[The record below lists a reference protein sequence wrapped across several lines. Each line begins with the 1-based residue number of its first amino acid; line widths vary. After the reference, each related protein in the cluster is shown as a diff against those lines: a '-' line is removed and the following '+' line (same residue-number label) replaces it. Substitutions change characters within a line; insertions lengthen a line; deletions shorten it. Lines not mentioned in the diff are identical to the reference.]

1 MFSTVDMSR
10 LTLAAPV
17 DAMHEIIR
25 KCSDLGCVH
34 IEDYTQ
40 FEEGISVGRAF
51 TSEEADMVSSL
62 LLKVRSVRG
71 AIPVHN
77 SKGSI
82 SSANA
87 KKLAEAMSSKV
98 DAALE
103 NIEAIREAES
113 EISSLNDHL
122 RVFERLAPLDIS
134 LDLLSGYEGV
144 EIYVAE
150 TPNASKAHKVFA
162 DMATRIEYLCPKGL
176 IAVACAPGDAAAVQI
191 ALAELNAKAIQLPSG
206 KGTPSQRVAETKEAI
221 SKAESS
227 AESNQEALDSWAE
240 KNGSDLVIAEEYLER
255 ESAIYTSPTSLAVS
269 NQAFALDAWV
279 PTEKSPEVR
288 NSLKGLVSHIEIEAH
303 VDNHHGHDDH
313 DDHHHE
319 PEPPVAYKNATP
331 AEPFELVVD
340 LVGRPKY
347 GTFDPTTFIMITL
360 PLIYGLILGDFGYGF
375 VIVLLALWLRSM
387 PFAKE
392 PMGKNATTV
401 LLSMGI
407 WCMIWGFLFAEG
419 FGFIWDGSGAVM
431 KGSSPLIPFYDWT
444 YDNIHF
450 PAFVA
455 DTLGMNHTHIPFHRA
470 TAASDGGALT
480 DYVLLSV
487 YIGVLHLLIG
497 FIIGFFNVMKAHGIV
512 AAFFE
517 KGSWMM
523 ILLGGFFHI
532 YGYMNKDNEVIAAT
546 LPAMIML
553 AGIGLLIIA
562 LATFEGFGWVGGII
576 MGPIETFGLLA
587 NTLSYLRIMAVGVAG
602 VKIAEI
608 GNDMG
613 FASMTDAVSTGDYAM
628 VPLFFLLWIGVQV
641 FAIALGLLSPSI
653 HAARLHFVEWMGK
666 FYDGSGRAYSPLG
679 GQPLHVEGNS

>member
-1 MFSTVDMSR
+1 MSR

-17 DAMHEIIR
+17 DAMHDIVR

-40 FEEGISVGRAF
+40 FEEGIGVGRAIQ
-51 TSEEADMVSSL
+51 SEDADMISAL
-62 LLKVRSVRG
+62 LLKVRAVRS
-71 AIPVHN
+71 AVSVHN
-77 SKGSI
+77 SEGSI
-82 SSANA
+82 SNSNA
-87 KKLAEAMSSKV
+87 KKLAEEMSSKV

-103 NIEAIREAES
+103 NIEAIREADS
-113 EISSLNDHL
+113 DISSLSDQL
-122 RVFERLAPLDIS
+122 RVFERLAPLNIS
-134 LDLLSGYEGV
+134 LDLLSGYQGV

-150 TPNASKAHKVFA
+150 TPNASKAHKAFA
-162 DMATRIEYLCPKGL
+162 DMASRIEYLCPAGL
-176 IAVACAPGDAAAVQI
+176 VAVACAPSDAAAVQI

-206 KGTPSQRVAETKEAI
+206 KGTPSQRVTETKNAI

-227 AESNQEALDSWAE
+227 KESNQEALDSWAE
-240 KNGSDLVIAEEYLER
+240 ENGSNLVIIEEYLQR
-255 ESAIYTSPTSLAVS
+255 EYSIYTSPTSLAVS

-279 PTEKSPEVR
+279 PTENADKAR

-303 VDNHHGHDDH
+303 VDDHHGHDDH
-313 DDHHHE
+313 DSHHHE
-319 PEPPVAYKNATP
+319 PEPPVAYKNASP

-401 LLSMGI
+401 LMSMGL
-407 WCMIWGFLFAEG
+407 WCMFWGFLFAEG
-419 FGFIWDGSGAVM
+419 FGFVWDGTGHVM
-431 KGSSPLIPFYDWT
+431 GDASPLIGFYDWT
-444 YDNIHF
+444 YANIHF
-450 PAFVA
+450 PAFVT
-455 DTLGMNHTHIPFHRA
+455 DTLGMSHTHIPFHRA
-470 TAASDGGALT
+470 TGALT

-487 YIGVLHLLIG
+487 YIGTLHLFIG

-532 YGYMNKDNEVIAAT
+532 YGYMNKDNEVLAAT
-546 LPAMIML
+546 VPAIIML
-553 AGIGLLIIA
+553 AGVVLLIIA
-562 LATFEGFGWVGGII
+562 LAIFEGFGWAGGVI

-613 FASMTDAVSTGDYAM
+613 FASMTDAFSAGDYVM

>member
-17 DAMHEIIR
+17 DAMHDIVR

-40 FEEGISVGRAF
+40 FEEGIGVGRAIQ
-51 TSEEADMVSSL
+51 SEDADMISAL
-62 LLKVRSVRG
+62 LLKVRAVRSSI
-71 AIPVHN
+71 AVHN
-77 SKGSI
+77 SKGAL
-82 SSANA
+82 SSSNA
-87 KKLAEAMSSKV
+87 KKLAEKMSSKV

-113 EISSLNDHL
+113 DISSLNDQL
-122 RVFERLAPLDIS
+122 RVFERLAPLNIS
-134 LDLLSGYEGV
+134 LDLLSGYQGV

-150 TPNASKAHKVFA
+150 TPNSSKAHKAFA
-162 DMATRIEYLCPKGL
+162 DMASRIEYLCPAGL
-176 IAVACAPGDAAAVQI
+176 VAVACAPSDAAAVQI

-206 KGTPSQRVAETKEAI
+206 KGTPSQRVTETKEAK

-227 AESNQEALDSWAE
+227 AESNQKALDAWAE
-240 KNGSDLVIAEEYLER
+240 ENGSDLVIIEEYLQR
-255 ESAIYTSPTSLAVS
+255 EDSIYTSPTSLAVS

-279 PTEKSPEVR
+279 PTANADKAR

-303 VDNHHGHDDH
+303 VDDHHGHDDH
-313 DDHHHE
+313 DSHHHE
-319 PEPPVAYKNATP
+319 PEPPVAYKNSGA

-360 PLIYGLILGDFGYGF
+360 PMLYGLILGDFGYGF
-375 VIVLLALWLRSM
+375 VIVLLALWLRSL

-401 LLSMGI
+401 LMSMGI
-407 WCMIWGFLFAEG
+407 WCMIWGLLFAEG
-419 FGFIWDGSGAVM
+419 FGFVWDGTGHIMGDA
-431 KGSSPLIPFYDWT
+431 SPLIGLYDWT
-444 YDNIHF
+444 YDLTGSFKKSSI
-450 PAFVA
+450 ASA
-455 DTLGMNHTHIPFHRA
+455 LGLGHTYVPFHRA
-470 TAASDGGALT
+470 GTALT
-480 DYVLLSV
+480 DYVLVSV
-487 YIGVLHLLIG
+487 YLGALHLLIG
-497 FIIGFFNVMKAHGIV
+497 YIIGFFNVMKAHGIV

-532 YGYMNKDNEVIAAT
+532 YGYMKGDNEV
-546 LPAMIML
+546 L
-553 AGIGLLIIA
+553 AGTVPAIVMIAGVVLLIIA
-562 LATFEGFGWVGGII
+562 LAIFEGFGWAGGVI

-613 FASMTDAVSTGDYAM
+613 FASMTEAVSAGDYVM

>member
-17 DAMHEIIR
+17 DAMHDIVR

-40 FEEGISVGRAF
+40 FEEGIGVGRAIQ
-51 TSEEADMVSSL
+51 SEDADLISAL
-62 LLKVRSVRG
+62 LLKVRAVRS
-71 AIPVHN
+71 AVSVHN

-82 SSANA
+82 SNSNA
-87 KKLAEAMSSKV
+87 KKLTEGMSSKV
-98 DAALE
+98 EAALE

-113 EISSLNDHL
+113 DISSLSDQL
-122 RVFERLAPLDIS
+122 RVFERLEPLNIS
-134 LDLLSGYEGV
+134 LDLLSGYQGV

-150 TPNASKAHKVFA
+150 TPNASKAHKAFA
-162 DMATRIEYLCPKGL
+162 DMASRIEYLCPAGL
-176 IAVACAPGDAAAVQI
+176 VAVACAPSDAAAVQI

-206 KGTPSQRVAETKEAI
+206 KGTPSHRVAETKEAI

-227 AESNQEALDSWAE
+227 AESNQKALDSWAE
-240 KNGSDLVIAEEYLER
+240 KNGSDLVIIEEYLQR
-255 ESAIYTSPTSLAVS
+255 EYSIYTSPTSLAVS

-279 PTEKSPEVR
+279 PTENADKAR

-303 VDNHHGHDDH
+303 VDDHHGHDDH
-313 DDHHHE
+313 DGHHHE
-319 PEPPVAYKNATP
+319 PEPPVAYKNASP

-401 LLSMGI
+401 LMSMGL
-407 WCMIWGFLFAEG
+407 WCMFWGFLFAEG
-419 FGFIWDGSGAVM
+419 FGFVWDGTGHVM
-431 KGSSPLIPFYDWT
+431 GNASPLIGFYDWT
-444 YDNIHF
+444 YANIHF
-450 PAFVA
+450 PAFVTE
-455 DTLGMNHTHIPFHRA
+455 TLGMSHTHIPFHRA
-470 TAASDGGALT
+470 TGALT

-487 YIGVLHLLIG
+487 YIGALHLFIG

-532 YGYMNKDNEVIAAT
+532 YGYMNKDNEVLAAT
-546 LPAMIML
+546 LPALVML
-553 AGIGLLIIA
+553 AGVGLLIIA
-562 LATFEGFGWVGGII
+562 LAIFEGFGWAGGVI

-613 FASMTDAVSTGDYAM
+613 FASMIDAVSAGDYVM

>member
-17 DAMHEIIR
+17 DAMHEIVR

-40 FEEGISVGRAF
+40 FEEGIGVGRAIH
-51 TSEEADMVSSL
+51 SEDADMISAL
-62 LLKVRSVRG
+62 LLKVRAVRS
-71 AIPVHN
+71 AVSVHN
-77 SKGSI
+77 STGSV
-82 SSANA
+82 SSATA
-87 KKLAEAMSSKV
+87 KKLAEKMSSKV

-113 EISSLNDHL
+113 DISSLNEQL
-122 RVFERLAPLDIS
+122 RVFERLAPLNIS
-134 LDLLSGYEGV
+134 LDLLSGYQGV

-150 TPNASKAHKVFA
+150 TPNSSKAHKAFA
-162 DMATRIEYLCPKGL
+162 DMASRIEYLCPAGL
-176 IAVACAPGDAAAVQI
+176 VAVACAPSDAAAVQI
-191 ALAELNAKAIQLPSG
+191 ALAELNAKAIQIPSG
-206 KGTPSQRVAETKEAI
+206 SGTPSQRVEETKDAI
-221 SKAESS
+221 SAAESS
-227 AESNQEALDSWAE
+227 AESNQKALDAWADE
-240 KNGSDLVIAEEYLER
+240 NGSNLVILEEYLQR
-255 ESAIYTSPTSLAVS
+255 EDAIYTSPTSLAVS

-279 PTEKSPEVR
+279 PTENAEKAR
-288 NSLKGLVSHIEIEAH
+288 NSLKGIVSHIEIEAH
-303 VDNHHGHDDH
+303 VDDHHGHDGH
-313 DDHHHE
+313 DDHHE
-319 PEPPVAYKNATP
+319 PEPPVAYKNSGV

-347 GTFDPTTFIMITL
+347 GTFDPTTFIMLTL
-360 PLIYGLILGDFGYGF
+360 PMLYGLILGDFGYGF
-375 VIVLLALWLRSM
+375 VIVLLALWLRSL

-401 LLSMGI
+401 LMSMGI
-407 WCMIWGFLFAEG
+407 WCMIWGLLFAEG
-419 FGFIWDGSGAVM
+419 FGFVWDGTGHIMGNA
-431 KGSSPLIPFYDWT
+431 SPLVGLYDWT
-444 YDNIHF
+444 YDLTGSFKKSSI
-450 PAFVA
+450 A
-455 DTLGMNHTHIPFHRA
+455 DALGLGHTYVPFHRA
-470 TAASDGGALT
+470 STALT
-480 DYVLLSV
+480 DYVLISV
-487 YIGVLHLLIG
+487 YVGALHLLIG
-497 FIIGFFNVMKAHGIV
+497 YVIGFFNVMKAHGIV

-532 YGYMNKDNEVIAAT
+532 YGYMNNDNEVLAAT
-546 LPAMIML
+546 VPAMIMI
-553 AGIGLLIIA
+553 AGVFILIIA
-562 LATFEGFGWVGGII
+562 LALFEGFGWAGGVI

-613 FASMTDAVSTGDYAM
+613 FASMTDAISAGDYM
-628 VPLFFLLWIGVQV
+628 LVPLFFLLWIGVQV

-666 FYDGSGRAYSPLG
+666 FYDGSGRAFTPLG

>member
-17 DAMHEIIR
+17 DAMHDIVR

-40 FEEGISVGRAF
+40 FEEGIGVGRAIQ
-51 TSEEADMVSSL
+51 SEDADMISAL
-62 LLKVRSVRG
+62 LLKVRAVRSSI
-71 AIPVHN
+71 AVHN
-77 SKGSI
+77 SKGAL
-82 SSANA
+82 SSSNA
-87 KKLAEAMSSKV
+87 KKLAEKMSSKV

-113 EISSLNDHL
+113 DISSLNDQL
-122 RVFERLAPLDIS
+122 RVFERLAPLNIS
-134 LDLLSGYEGV
+134 LDLLSGYQGV

-150 TPNASKAHKVFA
+150 TPNSSKAHKAFA
-162 DMATRIEYLCPKGL
+162 DMASRIEYLCPAGL
-176 IAVACAPGDAAAVQI
+176 VAVACAPSDAAAVQI

-206 KGTPSQRVAETKEAI
+206 KGTPSQRVTETKEAI

-227 AESNQEALDSWAE
+227 VESNQKALDAWAE
-240 KNGSDLVIAEEYLER
+240 ENGSDLVIIEEYLQR
-255 ESAIYTSPTSLAVS
+255 EDSIYTSPTSLAVS

-279 PTEKSPEVR
+279 PTANADKAR

-303 VDNHHGHDDH
+303 VDDHHGHDDH
-313 DDHHHE
+313 DSHHHE
-319 PEPPVAYKNATP
+319 PEPPVAYKNSGA

-360 PLIYGLILGDFGYGF
+360 PMLYGLILGDFGYGF
-375 VIVLLALWLRSM
+375 VIVLLALWLRSL

-401 LLSMGI
+401 LMSMGI
-407 WCMIWGFLFAEG
+407 WCMIWGLLFAEG
-419 FGFIWDGSGAVM
+419 FGFVWDGTGHIMGDA
-431 KGSSPLIPFYDWT
+431 SPLIGLYDWT
-444 YDNIHF
+444 YDLTGSFKKSSI
-450 PAFVA
+450 ASA
-455 DTLGMNHTHIPFHRA
+455 LGLGHTYVPFHRA
-470 TAASDGGALT
+470 GTALT
-480 DYVLLSV
+480 DYVLVSV
-487 YIGVLHLLIG
+487 YLGALHLLIG
-497 FIIGFFNVMKAHGIV
+497 YIIGFFNVMKAHGIV

-532 YGYMNKDNEVIAAT
+532 YGYMKGDNEV
-546 LPAMIML
+546 L
-553 AGIGLLIIA
+553 AGTVPAIVMIAGVVLLIIA
-562 LATFEGFGWVGGII
+562 LAIFEGFGWAGGVI

-613 FASMTDAVSTGDYAM
+613 FASMTEAVSAGDYVM

>member
-17 DAMHEIIR
+17 DAMHEIVR

-40 FEEGISVGRAF
+40 FEEGIGVGRAIQ
-51 TSEEADMVSSL
+51 SEDADIISAL
-62 LLKVRSVRG
+62 LLKVRAVRS
-71 AIPVHN
+71 AVSVHN
-77 SKGSI
+77 SKGPLSN
-82 SSANA
+82 SNA
-87 KKLAEAMSSKV
+87 KDLAEKMSSKV

-113 EISSLNDHL
+113 DISSLNDQL
-122 RVFERLAPLDIS
+122 RVFERLEPLNIS
-134 LDLLSGYEGV
+134 LDLLSGYQGV

-150 TPNASKAHKVFA
+150 TPNSSKAHKAFA
-162 DMATRIEYLCPKGL
+162 DMASRIEYLCPAGL
-176 IAVACAPGDAAAVQI
+176 VAVACAPSDAAAVQI

-227 AESNQEALDSWAE
+227 AESNQEALNSWAE
-240 KNGSDLVIAEEYLER
+240 KNGSDLVIIEEYLKR
-255 ESAIYTSPTSLAVS
+255 EDAIYTSPTSLAVS

-279 PTEKSPEVR
+279 PTSNADKAR
-288 NSLKGLVSHIEIEAH
+288 ASLKDLASHIEIEAH
-303 VDNHHGHDDH
+303 VDDHHGHGDH
-313 DDHHHE
+313 DSHHHE
-319 PEPPVAYKNATP
+319 PEPPVAYQNSGT

-360 PLIYGLILGDFGYGF
+360 PMLYGLILGDFGYGF
-375 VIVLLALWLRSM
+375 VIVLLALWLRSL

-401 LLSMGI
+401 LMSMGI

-419 FGFIWDGSGAVM
+419 FGFVWDGTGHIM
-431 KGSSPLIPFYDWT
+431 GGSSPLVGLYDWT
-444 YDNIHF
+444 YDLTGSFKKSSI
-450 PAFVA
+450 A
-455 DTLGMNHTHIPFHRA
+455 DALGLGHTYVPFHRA
-470 TAASDGGALT
+470 GTALT
-480 DYVLLSV
+480 DYVLVSV
-487 YIGVLHLLIG
+487 YLGALHLLIG
-497 FIIGFFNVMKAHGIV
+497 YIIGFFNVMKAHGIV

-532 YGYMNKDNEVIAAT
+532 YGYMKGDNEV
-546 LPAMIML
+546 L
-553 AGIGLLIIA
+553 AGTMPAIVMIAGVVLLIIA
-562 LATFEGFGWVGGII
+562 LAIFEGFGWAGGVI

-613 FASMTDAVSTGDYAM
+613 FASMTDAISAGDYLM

>member
-17 DAMHEIIR
+17 DAMHEIVR

-40 FEEGISVGRAF
+40 FEEGIGVGRAIH
-51 TSEEADMVSSL
+51 SEDADIISAL
-62 LLKVRSVRG
+62 LLKVRAVRS
-71 AIPVHN
+71 AVSVHN
-77 SKGSI
+77 STGSV
-82 SSANA
+82 SSATA
-87 KKLAEAMSSKV
+87 KKLAEKMSSKV

-113 EISSLNDHL
+113 DISSLNEQL
-122 RVFERLAPLDIS
+122 RVFERLAPLNIS
-134 LDLLSGYEGV
+134 LDLLSGYQGV

-150 TPNASKAHKVFA
+150 TPNSSKAHKAFA
-162 DMATRIEYLCPKGL
+162 DMASRIEYLCPAGL
-176 IAVACAPGDAAAVQI
+176 VAVACAPSDAAAVQI
-191 ALAELNAKAIQLPSG
+191 ALAELNAKAIQIPSG
-206 KGTPSQRVAETKEAI
+206 SGTPSQRVEETKDAI
-221 SKAESS
+221 SAAESS
-227 AESNQEALDSWAE
+227 AESNQKALDAWADE
-240 KNGSDLVIAEEYLER
+240 NGSNLVILEEYLQR
-255 ESAIYTSPTSLAVS
+255 EDAIYTSPTSLAVS

-279 PTEKSPEVR
+279 PTENAEKAR
-288 NSLKGLVSHIEIEAH
+288 NSLKGIVSHIEIEAH
-303 VDNHHGHDDH
+303 VDDHHGHDGH
-313 DDHHHE
+313 DDHHE
-319 PEPPVAYKNATP
+319 PEPPVAYKNSGV

-347 GTFDPTTFIMITL
+347 GTFDPTTFIMLTL
-360 PLIYGLILGDFGYGF
+360 PMLYGLILGDFGYGF
-375 VIVLLALWLRSM
+375 VIVLLALWLRSL

-401 LLSMGI
+401 LMSMGI
-407 WCMIWGFLFAEG
+407 WCMIWGLLFAEG
-419 FGFIWDGSGAVM
+419 FGFVWDGTGHIMGNA
-431 KGSSPLIPFYDWT
+431 SPLVGLYDWT
-444 YDNIHF
+444 YDLTGSFKKSSI
-450 PAFVA
+450 A
-455 DTLGMNHTHIPFHRA
+455 DALGLGHTYVPFHRA
-470 TAASDGGALT
+470 STALT
-480 DYVLLSV
+480 DYVLISV
-487 YIGVLHLLIG
+487 YVGALHLLIG
-497 FIIGFFNVMKAHGIV
+497 YVIGFFNVMKAHGIV

-532 YGYMNKDNEVIAAT
+532 YGYMNNDNEVLAAT
-546 LPAMIML
+546 VPAMIMI
-553 AGIGLLIIA
+553 AGVFILIIA
-562 LATFEGFGWVGGII
+562 LALFEGFGWAGGVI

-613 FASMTDAVSTGDYAM
+613 FASMTDAISAGDYM
-628 VPLFFLLWIGVQV
+628 LVPLFFLLWIGVQV

-666 FYDGSGRAYSPLG
+666 FYDGSGRAFTPLG

>member
-17 DAMHEIIR
+17 DAMHDIVR

-40 FEEGISVGRAF
+40 FEEGIGVGRAIQ
-51 TSEEADMVSSL
+51 SEDADLISAL
-62 LLKVRSVRG
+62 LLKVRAVRS
-71 AIPVHN
+71 AVSVHN

-82 SSANA
+82 SNSNA
-87 KKLAEAMSSKV
+87 KKLTEGMSSKV
-98 DAALE
+98 EAALE

-113 EISSLNDHL
+113 DISSLSDQL
-122 RVFERLAPLDIS
+122 RVFERLEPLNIS
-134 LDLLSGYEGV
+134 LDLLSGYQGV

-150 TPNASKAHKVFA
+150 TPNASKAHKAFA
-162 DMATRIEYLCPKGL
+162 DMASRIEYLCPAGL
-176 IAVACAPGDAAAVQI
+176 VAVACAPSDAAAVQI

-206 KGTPSQRVAETKEAI
+206 KGTPSHRVAETKEAI

-227 AESNQEALDSWAE
+227 AESNQKALDSWAE
-240 KNGSDLVIAEEYLER
+240 KHGSDLVIIEEYLQR
-255 ESAIYTSPTSLAVS
+255 EYSIYTSPTSLAVS

-279 PTEKSPEVR
+279 PTENADKAR

-303 VDNHHGHDDH
+303 VDDHHGHDDH
-313 DDHHHE
+313 DGHHHE
-319 PEPPVAYKNATP
+319 PEPPVAYKNASP

-401 LLSMGI
+401 LMSMGL
-407 WCMIWGFLFAEG
+407 WCMFWGFLFAEG
-419 FGFIWDGSGAVM
+419 FGFVWDGTGHVM
-431 KGSSPLIPFYDWT
+431 GNASPLIGFYDWT
-444 YDNIHF
+444 YANIHF
-450 PAFVA
+450 PAFVT
-455 DTLGMNHTHIPFHRA
+455 DTLGMSHTHIPFHRA
-470 TAASDGGALT
+470 TGALT

-487 YIGVLHLLIG
+487 YIGALHLFIG

-532 YGYMNKDNEVIAAT
+532 YGYMNKDNEVLAAT
-546 LPAMIML
+546 LPALVML
-553 AGIGLLIIA
+553 AGVGLLIIA
-562 LATFEGFGWVGGII
+562 LAIFEGFGWAGGVI

-613 FASMTDAVSTGDYAM
+613 FASMTDAVSAGDYVM

>member
-17 DAMHEIIR
+17 DAMHEIVR

-40 FEEGISVGRAF
+40 FEEGIGVGRAIN
-51 TSEEADMVSSL
+51 TEDADMISAL
-62 LLKVRSVRG
+62 LLKVRAVRS
-71 AIPVHN
+71 AVSVHN
-77 SKGSI
+77 STGSV
-82 SSANA
+82 SSATA
-87 KKLAEAMSSKV
+87 KKLAEKMSSKV

-113 EISSLNDHL
+113 DISSLNEQL
-122 RVFERLAPLDIS
+122 RVFERLAPLNIS
-134 LDLLSGYEGV
+134 LDLLSGYQGV

-150 TPNASKAHKVFA
+150 TPNSSKAHKAFA
-162 DMATRIEYLCPKGL
+162 DMASRIEYLCPAGL
-176 IAVACAPGDAAAVQI
+176 VAVACAPSDAAAVQI

-206 KGTPSQRVAETKEAI
+206 SGTPSQRVEETKDAI
-221 SKAESS
+221 SAAESS
-227 AESNQEALDSWAE
+227 AESNQKALDAWADE
-240 KNGSDLVIAEEYLER
+240 NGSNLVILEEYLQR
-255 ESAIYTSPTSLAVS
+255 EDAIYTSPTSLAVS

-279 PTEKSPEVR
+279 PTENADKAR
-288 NSLKGLVSHIEIEAH
+288 NSLKGIVSHIEIEAH
-303 VDNHHGHDDH
+303 VDDHHGHDGH
-313 DDHHHE
+313 DDHHE
-319 PEPPVAYKNATP
+319 PEPPVAYKNSGV

-347 GTFDPTTFIMITL
+347 GTFDPTTFIMLTL
-360 PLIYGLILGDFGYGF
+360 PMLYGLILGDFGYGF
-375 VIVLLALWLRSM
+375 VIVLLALWLRSL

-401 LLSMGI
+401 LMSMGI

-419 FGFIWDGSGAVM
+419 FGFVWDGTGHIMGDA
-431 KGSSPLIPFYDWT
+431 SPLVGLYDWT
-444 YDNIHF
+444 SDLTGSFKKSSI
-450 PAFVA
+450 A
-455 DTLGMNHTHIPFHRA
+455 DALGLGHTYVPFHRA
-470 TAASDGGALT
+470 STALT
-480 DYVLLSV
+480 DYVLISV
-487 YIGVLHLLIG
+487 YVGALHLLIG
-497 FIIGFFNVMKAHGIV
+497 YVIGFFNVMKAHGIV

-532 YGYMNKDNEVIAAT
+532 YGYMNNDNEVLAAT
-546 LPAMIML
+546 VPAMIMI
-553 AGIGLLIIA
+553 AGVFILIIA
-562 LATFEGFGWVGGII
+562 LALFEGFGWAGGVI

-613 FASMTDAVSTGDYAM
+613 FASMTDAISAGDYM
-628 VPLFFLLWIGVQV
+628 LVPLFFLLWIGVQV

-666 FYDGSGRAYSPLG
+666 FYDGSGRAFTPLG

>member
-17 DAMHEIIR
+17 DAMHEIVR

-40 FEEGISVGRAF
+40 FEEGIGVGRAIH
-51 TSEEADMVSSL
+51 SEDADMISAL
-62 LLKVRSVRG
+62 LLKVRAVRS
-71 AIPVHN
+71 AVSVHN
-77 SKGSI
+77 STGSV
-82 SSANA
+82 SSATA
-87 KKLAEAMSSKV
+87 KKLAEKMSSKV

-113 EISSLNDHL
+113 DISSLNEQL
-122 RVFERLAPLDIS
+122 RVFERLAPLNIS
-134 LDLLSGYEGV
+134 LDLLSGYQGV

-150 TPNASKAHKVFA
+150 TPNSSKAHKAFA
-162 DMATRIEYLCPKGL
+162 DMASRIEYLCPAGL
-176 IAVACAPGDAAAVQI
+176 VAVACAPSDAAAVQI

-206 KGTPSQRVAETKEAI
+206 SGTPSQRVEETKDAI
-221 SKAESS
+221 SAAESS
-227 AESNQEALDSWAE
+227 AESNQKALDAWADE
-240 KNGSDLVIAEEYLER
+240 NGSNLVILEEYLQR
-255 ESAIYTSPTSLAVS
+255 EDAIYTSPTSLAVS

-279 PTEKSPEVR
+279 PTENAEKAR
-288 NSLKGLVSHIEIEAH
+288 NSLKGIVSHIEIEAH
-303 VDNHHGHDDH
+303 VDDHHGHDGH
-313 DDHHHE
+313 DDHHE
-319 PEPPVAYKNATP
+319 PEPPVAYKNSGV

-347 GTFDPTTFIMITL
+347 GTFDPTTFIMLTL
-360 PLIYGLILGDFGYGF
+360 PMLYGLILGDFGYGF
-375 VIVLLALWLRSM
+375 VIVLLALWLRSL

-401 LLSMGI
+401 LMSMGI
-407 WCMIWGFLFAEG
+407 WCMIWGLLFAEG
-419 FGFIWDGSGAVM
+419 FGFVWDGTGHIMGNA
-431 KGSSPLIPFYDWT
+431 SPLVGLYDWT
-444 YDNIHF
+444 YDLTGSFKKSSI
-450 PAFVA
+450 A
-455 DTLGMNHTHIPFHRA
+455 DALGLGHTYVPFHRA
-470 TAASDGGALT
+470 STALT
-480 DYVLLSV
+480 DYVLISV
-487 YIGVLHLLIG
+487 YVGALHLLIG
-497 FIIGFFNVMKAHGIV
+497 YVIGFFNVMKAHGIV

-532 YGYMNKDNEVIAAT
+532 YGYMNNDNEVLAAT
-546 LPAMIML
+546 VPAMIMI
-553 AGIGLLIIA
+553 AGVFILIIA
-562 LATFEGFGWVGGII
+562 LALFEGFGWAGGVI

-613 FASMTDAVSTGDYAM
+613 FASMTDAISAGDYM
-628 VPLFFLLWIGVQV
+628 LVPLFFLLWIGVQV

-666 FYDGSGRAYSPLG
+666 FYDGSGRAFTPLG

>member
-17 DAMHEIIR
+17 DTMHDIVR

-40 FEEGISVGRAF
+40 FEEGIGVGRAIQ
-51 TSEEADMVSSL
+51 SEDADMISAL
-62 LLKVRSVRG
+62 LLKVRAVRSSI
-71 AIPVHN
+71 AVHN
-77 SKGSI
+77 SKGAL
-82 SSANA
+82 SSSNA
-87 KKLAEAMSSKV
+87 KKLAEKMSSKV
-98 DAALE
+98 EAALE

-113 EISSLNDHL
+113 DISSLNDQL
-122 RVFERLAPLDIS
+122 RVFERLAPLNIS
-134 LDLLSGYEGV
+134 LDLLSGYQGV

-150 TPNASKAHKVFA
+150 TPNSSKAHKAFA
-162 DMATRIEYLCPKGL
+162 DMASRIEYLCPAGL
-176 IAVACAPGDAAAVQI
+176 VAVACAPSDAAAVQI

-206 KGTPSQRVAETKEAI
+206 KGTPSQRVTETKEAI

-227 AESNQEALDSWAE
+227 AESNQKALDSWAE
-240 KNGSDLVIAEEYLER
+240 ENGSDLVIIEEYLRR
-255 ESAIYTSPTSLAVS
+255 EDAIYTSPTSLAVS

-279 PTEKSPEVR
+279 PTENAEKAR

-303 VDNHHGHDDH
+303 VDDHHGHDGH
-313 DDHHHE
+313 DDHHE
-319 PEPPVAYKNATP
+319 PEPPVAYKNSGA

-360 PLIYGLILGDFGYGF
+360 PMLYGLILGDFGYGF
-375 VIVLLALWLRSM
+375 VIVLLALWLRSL

-401 LLSMGI
+401 LMSMGI
-407 WCMIWGFLFAEG
+407 WCMIWGLLFAEG
-419 FGFIWDGSGAVM
+419 FGFVWDGTGHIMGDA
-431 KGSSPLIPFYDWT
+431 SPLIGLYDWT
-444 YDNIHF
+444 YDLTGSFKKSSI
-450 PAFVA
+450 AA
-455 DTLGMNHTHIPFHRA
+455 ALGLGHTYVPFHRA
-470 TAASDGGALT
+470 GDALT
-480 DYVLLSV
+480 DYVLVSV
-487 YIGVLHLLIG
+487 YLGALHLLIG
-497 FIIGFFNVMKAHGIV
+497 YIIGFFNVMKAHGIV

-532 YGYMNKDNEVIAAT
+532 YGYMKGDNEV
-546 LPAMIML
+546 L
-553 AGIGLLIIA
+553 AGTMPAIVMIAGVVLLIIA
-562 LATFEGFGWVGGII
+562 LAIFEGFGWAGGVI

-613 FASMTDAVSTGDYAM
+613 FASMTEAVSAGDYVM

-666 FYDGSGRAYSPLG
+666 FYDGSGRAFTPLG

>member
-17 DAMHEIIR
+17 DAMHDIVR

-40 FEEGISVGRAF
+40 FEEGIGVGRAIQ
-51 TSEEADMVSSL
+51 SEDADMISAL
-62 LLKVRSVRG
+62 LLKVRAVRS
-71 AIPVHN
+71 AVSVHN

-82 SSANA
+82 SNSNA
-87 KKLAEAMSSKV
+87 KKLAEEMSSKV

-103 NIEAIREAES
+103 NIEAIREADS
-113 EISSLNDHL
+113 DISSLSDQL
-122 RVFERLAPLDIS
+122 RVFERLAPLNIS
-134 LDLLSGYEGV
+134 LDLLSGYQGV

-150 TPNASKAHKVFA
+150 TPNASKAHKAFA
-162 DMATRIEYLCPKGL
+162 DMASRIEYLCPAGL
-176 IAVACAPGDAAAVQI
+176 VAVACAPSDAAAVQI

-206 KGTPSQRVAETKEAI
+206 KGTPSQRVTETKNAI

-227 AESNQEALDSWAE
+227 KESNQESLDSWAE
-240 KNGSDLVIAEEYLER
+240 ENGSNLVIIEEYLQR
-255 ESAIYTSPTSLAVS
+255 EYSIYTSPTSLAVS

-279 PTEKSPEVR
+279 PTENADKAR

-303 VDNHHGHDDH
+303 VDDHHGHDDH
-313 DDHHHE
+313 DSHHHE
-319 PEPPVAYKNATP
+319 PEPPVAYKNASP

-401 LLSMGI
+401 LMSMGL
-407 WCMIWGFLFAEG
+407 WCMFWGFLFAEG
-419 FGFIWDGSGAVM
+419 FGFVWDGTGHVM
-431 KGSSPLIPFYDWT
+431 GDASPLIGFYDWT
-444 YDNIHF
+444 YANIHF
-450 PAFVA
+450 PAFVT
-455 DTLGMNHTHIPFHRA
+455 DTLGMSHTHIPFHRA
-470 TAASDGGALT
+470 TGALT

-487 YIGVLHLLIG
+487 YIGTLHLFIG
-497 FIIGFFNVMKAHGIV
+497 FIIGFFNVMKAHGLV

-532 YGYMNKDNEVIAAT
+532 YGYMNKDNEVLAAT
-546 LPAMIML
+546 VPAIIML
-553 AGIGLLIIA
+553 AGVVLLIIA
-562 LATFEGFGWVGGII
+562 LAIFEGFGWAGGVI

-613 FASMTDAVSTGDYAM
+613 FASMTDAFSAGDYVM

>member
-17 DAMHEIIR
+17 DAMHDIVR

-40 FEEGISVGRAF
+40 FEEGIGVGRAIQ
-51 TSEEADMVSSL
+51 SEDADMISAL
-62 LLKVRSVRG
+62 LLKVRAVRSSI
-71 AIPVHN
+71 AVHN
-77 SKGSI
+77 SKGAL
-82 SSANA
+82 SSSNA
-87 KKLAEAMSSKV
+87 KKLAEKMSSKV

-113 EISSLNDHL
+113 DISSLNDQL
-122 RVFERLAPLDIS
+122 RVFERLAPLNIS
-134 LDLLSGYEGV
+134 LDLLSGYQGV

-150 TPNASKAHKVFA
+150 TPNSSKAHKAFA
-162 DMATRIEYLCPKGL
+162 DMASRIEYLCPAGL
-176 IAVACAPGDAAAVQI
+176 VAVACAPSDAAAVQI

-206 KGTPSQRVAETKEAI
+206 KGTPSQRVTETKEAI

-227 AESNQEALDSWAE
+227 AESNQKALDAWAE
-240 KNGSDLVIAEEYLER
+240 ENGSDLVIIEEYLQR
-255 ESAIYTSPTSLAVS
+255 EDSIYTSPTSLAVS

-279 PTEKSPEVR
+279 PTANADKAR

-303 VDNHHGHDDH
+303 VDDHHGHDDH
-313 DDHHHE
+313 DSHHHE
-319 PEPPVAYKNATP
+319 PEPPVAYKNSGA

-360 PLIYGLILGDFGYGF
+360 PMLYGLILGDFGYGF
-375 VIVLLALWLRSM
+375 VIVLLALWLRSL

-401 LLSMGI
+401 LMSMGI
-407 WCMIWGFLFAEG
+407 WCMIWGLLFAEG
-419 FGFIWDGSGAVM
+419 FGFVWDGTGHIMGDA
-431 KGSSPLIPFYDWT
+431 SPLIGLYDWT
-444 YDNIHF
+444 YDLTGSFKKSSI
-450 PAFVA
+450 ASA
-455 DTLGMNHTHIPFHRA
+455 LGLGHTYVPFHRA
-470 TAASDGGALT
+470 GTALT
-480 DYVLLSV
+480 DYVLVSV
-487 YIGVLHLLIG
+487 YLGALPLLIG
-497 FIIGFFNVMKAHGIV
+497 YIIGFFNFMKAHGIV

-532 YGYMNKDNEVIAAT
+532 YGYMKGDNEV
-546 LPAMIML
+546 L
-553 AGIGLLIIA
+553 AGTVPAIVMIAGVVLLIIA
-562 LATFEGFGWVGGII
+562 LAIFEGFGWAGGVI

-613 FASMTDAVSTGDYAM
+613 FASMTEAVSAGDYVM

-666 FYDGSGRAYSPLG
+666 FYDGSGRAFTPLG